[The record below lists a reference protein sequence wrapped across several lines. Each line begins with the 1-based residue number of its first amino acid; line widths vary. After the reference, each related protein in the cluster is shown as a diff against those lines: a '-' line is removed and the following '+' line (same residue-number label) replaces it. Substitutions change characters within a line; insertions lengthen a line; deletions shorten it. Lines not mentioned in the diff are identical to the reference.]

1 METWA
6 PALCQPTGGMGR
18 RVRLGAAVSESPPS
32 VSYPPF
38 IQRAT
43 PLLLTTTT
51 TSRGHAE
58 TGVFVEASFTLQY

>member
-6 PALCQPTGGMGR
+6 PALCRPTGGMGR

-43 PLLLTTTT
+43 PLLFNNHDDLKG
-51 TSRGHAE
+51 SRGNRRVC
-58 TGVFVEASFTLQY
+58 GS